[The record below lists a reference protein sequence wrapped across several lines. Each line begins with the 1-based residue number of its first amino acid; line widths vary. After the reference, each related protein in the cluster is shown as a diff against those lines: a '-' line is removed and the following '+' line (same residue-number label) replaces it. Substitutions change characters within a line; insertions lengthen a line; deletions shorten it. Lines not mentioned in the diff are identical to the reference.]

1 MMALGAYHSCF
12 VSTNGSVVCFGW
24 NQYGQVR
31 VYCVVVHLWYSV
43 RCLYPQLGYGDT
55 DDRGICNSTYEQITN
70 LPTVDLGAGF
80 RVAQI
85 MAMYYHNCALS
96 TSDELKCWGK

>member
-31 VYCVVVHLWYSV
+31 VHCVVVHFWYSV

-55 DDRGICNSTYEQITN
+55 VDRGGCNSTDELINKFSPVN
-70 LPTVDLGAGF
+70 LGDGF

-85 MAMYYHNCALS
+85 MAMFYHICALS